1 LSETAYERHRQ
12 ANGKFRVQPAWAP
25 SAEASDG
32 LMATAA
38 DITTEDMLR
47 YRWIAQL
54 KRVDRMIE
62 HEKSYGVTSLG
73 VHREIIALS
82 KMAEGIIKRQIKQK
96 GARNLNLNAEGG
108 LSKEELEKLSPVAQ
122 EFAKLDTVDRL
133 LIVQLI
139 RAFLDMVLEEDAL
152 RKSDAAKVRAI
163 GVEEVQTDKKTADEM
178 KATEDLGTAT
188 NGKPPTAEASA
199 APSADLYDRL
209 NPAMT
214 KEILKMP
221 AIELLIYCQIMQRA
235 RVDRM
240 IDQEERLGLT
250 FPRGVMNRFT
260 R

>member
-1 LSETAYERHRQ
+1 
-12 ANGKFRVQPAWAP
+12 VQPAWAP

-152 RKSDAAKVRAI
+152 RKSDAAKVRAT
-163 GVEEVQTDKKTADEM
+163 GVEEVQT
-178 KATEDLGTAT
+178 
-188 NGKPPTAEASA
+188 EAVGR
-199 APSADLYDRL
+199 APR
-209 NPAMT
+209 
-214 KEILKMP
+214 
-221 AIELLIYCQIMQRA
+221 
-235 RVDRM
+235 
-240 IDQEERLGLT
+240 
-250 FPRGVMNRFT
+250 
-260 R
+260 